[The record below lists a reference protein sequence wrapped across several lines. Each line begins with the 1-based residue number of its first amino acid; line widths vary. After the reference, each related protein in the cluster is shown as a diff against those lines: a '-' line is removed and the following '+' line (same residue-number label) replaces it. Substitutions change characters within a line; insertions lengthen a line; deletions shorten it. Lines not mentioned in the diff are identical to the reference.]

1 MATSPQSGLRSFQG
15 HASSWPRLSLRLHSP
30 VAFLGASIYAI
41 VLVSLPLLDF
51 KDRANYLAYAEYP
64 VAILQAYV
72 ELGPAALLS
81 NEPLWLAI
89 NIVLASFLAPE
100 DVVRVIIFVPA
111 FVVAWITLQSS
122 PKHVIW
128 LMLVLLYPVVIKNH
142 IIHLRQGV
150 AVALFLAGLA
160 LRREWLR
167 YMLIGA
173 TPFIHSSFF
182 FVIGIGTL
190 AQLSRRLRF
199 ATDLFVI
206 LFVLVTL
213 AVVLSLEGLASVLG
227 ARQANQYDLRQGTV
241 VSGAGFVLWLAV
253 LILMMLEGKCYLRQ
267 HRFAVAVILFYLGT
281 YFFVPITARV
291 FESMLIPVLLAGL
304 ALTRWRG
311 VAFKVTIAS
320 FGLVLWLS
328 GYASTLLVT
337 TPR

>member
-1 MATSPQSGLRSFQG
+1 MAASPQSGLRSSQG
-15 HASSWPRLSLRLHSP
+15 YASSWPCLSMRLHSS

-51 KDRANYLAYAEYP
+51 KDRANYLEYAEYP

-72 ELGPAALLS
+72 ERGPAALLS

-89 NIVLASFLAPE
+89 NIVLANVLAPE

-111 FVVAWITLQSS
+111 FVVAWLTLQSN
-122 PKHVIW
+122 PKHSIW
-128 LMLVLLYPVVIKNH
+128 LVLVLLYPAVIKNH

-150 AVALFLAGLA
+150 AVALFLAGSVA
-160 LRREWLR
+160 RREWLR
-167 YMLIGA
+167 YALIGA

-190 AQLSRRLRF
+190 AQLSRRLRL

-206 LFVLVTL
+206 SFVLVTL
-213 AVVLSLEGLASVLG
+213 AIVLSLQEITSLAG
-227 ARQANQYDLRQGTV
+227 ARQANQYDLRQSAT
-241 VSGAGFVLWLAV
+241 VSGTGFIIWLAM
-253 LILMMLEGKCYLRQ
+253 LLLMMLEGKNYLRQ
-267 HRFAVAVILFYLGT
+267 HRFEVAVILFYLGT
-281 YFFVPITARV
+281 YFFSPITARV

-311 VAFKVTIAS
+311 VIFKATIAS
-320 FGLVLWLS
+320 FGLVWWLS
-328 GYASTLLVT
+328 GFASMLLAT